1 MADDEDK
8 IKMRTKAVKAHQ
20 RIERWEAVYLH
31 GKGFLLSLSRD
42 VSLRFHCLEEQM
54 TDLNESKS

>member
-1 MADDEDK
+1 
-8 IKMRTKAVKAHQ
+8 MRTKAGKAHQ
-20 RIERWEAVYLH
+20 RIKRWEAVYLH
-31 GKGFLLSLSRD
+31 GEGFLLSLSRD